1 MEKIKQQAELYA
13 ESFRYKIDDA
23 GWYEQ
28 KVRDFIAG
36 YEAALRIHNVISS
49 VCGKPCDELRTA
61 CDKCKA
67 DYYKWA
73 GSQPQTDL

>member
-36 YEAALRIHNVISS
+36 YEAALRIHFVSCC
-49 VCGKPCDELRTA
+49 VCETPTPERIHGIIKA
-61 CDKCKA
+61 CTTCKKA
-67 DYYKWA
+67 IK
-73 GSQPQTDL
+73 Q

>member
-23 GWYEQ
+23 GWHEQ

-36 YEAALRIHNVISS
+36 YEAALRIHDVSS
-49 VCGKPCDELRTA
+49 LLKAEREATKEEIREWLRGEDFEGLA
-61 CDKCKA
+61 ER
-67 DYYKWA
+67 
-73 GSQPQTDL
+73 L